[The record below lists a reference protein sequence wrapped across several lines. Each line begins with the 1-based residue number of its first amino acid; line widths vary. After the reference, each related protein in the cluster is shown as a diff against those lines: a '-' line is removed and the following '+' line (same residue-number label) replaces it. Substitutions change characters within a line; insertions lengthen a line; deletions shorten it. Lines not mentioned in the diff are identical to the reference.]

1 MNIIIKYSIFSK
13 VRLMN
18 YIFSIKGI
26 TNIATKFFSQKL
38 HRSAA
43 ALSYFLTMTIFPM
56 LICIQ
61 WILGNFGESIIS
73 FLDEF
78 SHLIPE
84 NVMSIFTDYLEYAG
98 SQSTG
103 LLSVGIITAIY
114 TGASAYRMISDL
126 LREIFGTVGGNGV
139 LRYIFSFVG
148 CIAFLITIYIS
159 AIVMLAGKWLINL
172 LEPIFLHISFIN
184 LIDLAKLWN
193 WFRFVILIV
202 VIAGMLHAL
211 YRSASVHN
219 PKAKNTLPG
228 AVIASL
234 LITTVSAVFSA
245 VISFSVKYSLV
256 YGSLASMII
265 LLFWLYILGN
275 IIIIG
280 ALINQEINE
289 QSTDTKINYH
299 KNITKFIKND
309 D

>member
-1 MNIIIKYSIFSK
+1 MSVHHRQIVVVIFLADK
-13 VRLMN
+13 AAGILAECPHFIGERL
-18 YIFSIKGI
+18 GV
-26 TNIATKFFSQKL
+26 A
-38 HRSAA
+38 
-43 ALSYFLTMTIFPM
+43 
-56 LICIQ
+56 
-61 WILGNFGESIIS
+61 
-73 FLDEF
+73 DEF
-78 SHLIPE
+78 
-84 NVMSIFTDYLEYAG
+84 
-98 SQSTG
+98 
-103 LLSVGIITAIY
+103 
-114 TGASAYRMISDL
+114 R
-126 LREIFGTVGGNGV
+126 
-139 LRYIFSFVG
+139 
-148 CIAFLITIYIS
+148 
-159 AIVMLAGKWLINL
+159 
-172 LEPIFLHISFIN
+172 FIQH